1 MGSPAVY
8 FSHEMSFEDKE
19 QFRAGSLA
27 VVATPIGNLADL
39 SERAAHYLREAD
51 LILCEDTRHSRKL
64 LDSCD
69 AHAATTSYGSH
80 NVRAKVPWVLEQL
93 RAGKKVALVC
103 DAGTPGISDPG
114 SLLIRSVIREGIP
127 VTTIPGAA
135 ALIPALVLSG
145 LRTDRFV
152 FEGFLPH
159 KKGRRTRLETIA
171 REPRTVV
178 MYESVHR
185 IQKTLGELLE
195 HCGDR
200 RVAACRELTKL
211 YEEVARG
218 KLSELIAHFAKHEP
232 RGEFVLVL
240 AGTEERTDQEDDDS
254 DSE

>member
-1 MGSPAVY
+1 MILT
-8 FSHEMSFEDKE
+8 DQE
-19 QFRAGSLA
+19 QFSAGSLA

-39 SERAAHYLREAD
+39 SGRAAHYLREAD

-69 AHAATTSYGSH
+69 ARAATTSYGSH

-114 SLLIRSVIREGIP
+114 SLLIRSVIQEAIP
-127 VTTIPGAA
+127 VTMIPGAA

-159 KKGRRTRLETIA
+159 KKGRKTRLEAIA
-171 REPRTVV
+171 KEPRTVV

-185 IQKTLGELLE
+185 IRKTLAELLE

-200 RVAACRELTKL
+200 HAAVCRELTKL
-211 YEEVARG
+211 YEEIARG
-218 KLSELIAHFAKHEP
+218 KLSELVAHFEKKEP
-232 RGEFVLVL
+232 RGEFVIVL
-240 AGTEERTDQEDDDS
+240 AGTEERTEQEEDDS
-254 DSE
+254 DTP